1 MSYFDGIDLDRL
13 FDDESEFGKNY
24 LFDDL
29 TDELVSRAEQTMGY
43 KLPES
48 YKELLRFRNGG
59 SINPELDEVW
69 LAAIYGISTDPKN
82 FYCLESMYDN
92 WKNEWEYPDIGIP
105 FGETESAGH
114 DMYYMDF
121 RVTDG
126 NGEPRIVRVDNEMDN
141 SVYAVADNLPEF
153 IRMVLSN
160 EPIEETYIGQVAAAG
175 DAESEEPSPE
185 APATKEPAKE
195 KKTSF
200 FGKLFKG

>member
-13 FDDESEFGKNY
+13 FDNESEYGQNY

-29 TDELVSRAEQTMGY
+29 TDDLVSRAEETMGY

-59 SINPELDEVW
+59 SINPELDESW
-69 LAAIYGISTDPKN
+69 LAAIYGISADPNN
-82 FYCLESMYDN
+82 FYGLESMFDN

-121 RVTDG
+121 RVTDE
-126 NGEPRIVRVDNEMDN
+126 NGEPRIVRIDNEMDN
-141 SVYAVADNLPEF
+141 EVFAVADNLPEF
-153 IRMVLSN
+153 IKLTLSN
-160 EPIEETYIGQVAAAG
+160 EPLEEIPTGETLVVNDVQPEEPAAG
-175 DAESEEPSPE
+175 DPV
-185 APATKEPAKE
+185 KKE
-195 KKTSF
+195 KKSF

>member
-1 MSYFDGIDLDRL
+1 MGDEMSCFEGIDLNRL
-13 FDDESEFGKNY
+13 FDSESEYGKNY

-29 TDELVSRAEQTMGY
+29 TDELVSRAEETIGY

-48 YKELLRFRNGG
+48 YRELLRFRNGG
-59 SINPELDEVW
+59 SINSELDESW
-69 LAAIYGISTDPKN
+69 LAAIYGISADPDN
-82 FYCLESMYDN
+82 FYGLEAMYDN

-126 NGEPRIVRVDNEMDN
+126 NGEPRIVRIDNEMN
-141 SVYAVADNLPEF
+141 NEVYVVADNLPEF
-153 IRMVLSN
+153 LRMILRN
-160 EPIEETYIGQVAAAG
+160 EPIDETPTGEGGPADYVQPEKP
-175 DAESEEPSPE
+175 AE
-185 APATKEPAKE
+185 E

-200 FGKLFKG
+200 FGKLLRH